1 MTLSYADGGSLL
13 ERHVAARTAYRGD
26 DWVALFAA
34 DAEVHLDPFSDPLV
48 GHNALRAYLNA
59 AAEAETEYELTIERH
74 WVAGD
79 TLLAVWHASWVPVGI
94 RTRARVAG
102 FLAAEVRD
110 GTIVRLRH
118 WWNARELLA
127 G

>member
-1 MTLSYADGGSLL
+1 MTLTYPDGGSLL
-13 ERHVAARTAYRGD
+13 ERFVAARTGYAGD
-26 DWVALFAA
+26 GWVALFAPE
-34 DAEVHLDPFSDPLV
+34 AEVHLDPFAAPLA
-48 GHNALRAYLNA
+48 GHNALRAYLNE

-79 TLLAVWHASWVPVGI
+79 TLLAAWHASWVPAGT
-94 RTRARVAG
+94 RTRVRVAG

-110 GTIVRLRH
+110 GAIVRLRH
-118 WWNARELLA
+118 WWNAREPLA